1 MQCVWQWNIC
11 HYIFDT
17 FFIKA
22 ALNIYPAPVFL
33 LTPKTVRE
41 LWTFIGI
48 EKETLAISVCG
59 KENSVTIFL
68 NMHDCLLLIGH
79 SNIIALTS
87 TVFKNS
93 EPWYKTWHSPTP
105 PPWASP
111 TGTPGAYLH
120 CIIHV
125 TTLTLSPYILICII
139 VCWWFVNINIG
150 VC

>member
-79 SNIIALTS
+79 SNMIQNMAFSHTPTMSFPHWDSRSLPALYHTCDNVNFV
-87 TVFKNS
+87 TIFLNMHYCLLLIRR
-93 EPWYKTWHSPTP
+93 YKYT
-105 PPWASP
+105 
-111 TGTPGAYLH
+111 
-120 CIIHV
+120 
-125 TTLTLSPYILICII
+125 
-139 VCWWFVNINIG
+139 IG
-150 VC
+150 VCLSYRK